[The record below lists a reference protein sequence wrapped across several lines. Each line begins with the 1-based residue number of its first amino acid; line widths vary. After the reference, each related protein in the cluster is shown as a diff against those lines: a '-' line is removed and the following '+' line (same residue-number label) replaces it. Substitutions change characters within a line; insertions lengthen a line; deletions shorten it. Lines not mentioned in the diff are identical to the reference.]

1 MMGSDRVDIPSP
13 DRLAAELV
21 AALRAEGSPANVA
34 GMARYGI
41 STGRAVGVPV
51 PRIRAVG
58 KELRRACRDPSLR
71 HAIAGHLWRSGV
83 HEARILATL
92 VGEPALVTAAQA
104 ERWIREVDSWD
115 VCDQL
120 CNNLLRDSPGVRTL
134 AAAWPRRRAE
144 FTRRA
149 GLVLLAVRAVHDR
162 EATDAELAACLA
174 ACEAAADDP
183 RNLVKKA
190 VSWALRQVGKR
201 SEPLRRAALAAA
213 ERIRERGS
221 PQARWIAGD
230 VRRELTHPRTVERM
244 ARKGPPRRAR

>member
-1 MMGSDRVDIPSP
+1 VEVPSP
-13 DRLAAELV
+13 DSAATSLL
-21 AALRAEGSPANVA
+21 AALRAGADPANVA

-41 STGRAVGVPV
+41 STHGALGVPV
-51 PRIRAVG
+51 PRIRSLARAF
-58 KELRRACRDPSLR
+58 RRSHREAPVR
-71 HAIAGHLWRSGV
+71 HATAIHLWRSGV

-92 VGEPALVTAAQA
+92 VAEPALLTMAQA
-104 ERWIREVDSWD
+104 ERWIRDVDSWD

-120 CNNLLRDSPGVRTL
+120 CNNLLRDSPSARAL
-134 AAAWPRRRAE
+134 ARNWPRRRAE

-162 EATDAELAACLA
+162 DAQDAELAACLA
-174 ACEAAADDP
+174 ACEVAAADP

-201 SEPLRRAALAAA
+201 SAPLRRASLAAA
-213 ERIRERGS
+213 ERIRLQGT

-230 VRRELTHPRTVERM
+230 VRRELSHPRTIERM
-244 ARKGPPRRAR
+244 RARSPRR

>member
-1 MMGSDRVDIPSP
+1 MTGSGRVDIPSP
-13 DRLAAELV
+13 DRLAADLV
-21 AALRAEGSPANVA
+21 ATLRAEGSPADVA

-51 PRIRAVG
+51 PRIRALA
-58 KELRRACRDPSLR
+58 KELRRACRDPALR
-71 HAIAGHLWRSGV
+71 HAIAGHLWGSGV

-92 VGEPALVTAAQA
+92 VGEPALVTNAQA
-104 ERWIREVDSWD
+104 ERWIRDVDSWD

-120 CNNLLRDSPGVRTL
+120 CNNLLRDSPGVRRL

-162 EATDAELAACLA
+162 EAPDAELAACLA
-174 ACEAAADDP
+174 ACEAVADDP

-201 SEPLRRAALAAA
+201 SEPLRRAALASA
-213 ERIRERGS
+213 ERIGAQGS
-221 PQARWIAGD
+221 SQAQWIAGD
-230 VRRELTHPRTVERM
+230 VRRELSHPRTVERM
-244 ARKGPPRRAR
+244 ARRGPPRRAR

>member
-1 MMGSDRVDIPSP
+1 MPGRVESRSP
-13 DRLAAELV
+13 DRLAADTL
-21 AALRAEGSPANVA
+21 ATLRAEGRPANVA

-41 STGRAVGVPV
+41 STSRALGVPV
-51 PRIRAVG
+51 PRIRALA
-58 KELRRACRDPSLR
+58 KELRRAERDPAFR
-71 HAIAGHLWRSGV
+71 HAIAGLLWRRGV

-104 ERWIREVDSWD
+104 ERLIRDVDSWD

-120 CNNLLRDSPGVRTL
+120 CNNLLRDSPAVRTL
-134 AAAWPRRRAE
+134 AATWPRRRAE

-162 EATDAELAACLA
+162 EALDAELAACLS
-174 ACEAAADDP
+174 ACETAADDP

-201 SEPLRRAALAAA
+201 SEPLRQAALASA
-213 ERIRERGS
+213 ERIRERRS

-230 VRRELTHPRTVERM
+230 VRRELSNQRTVERL
-244 ARKGPPRRAR
+244 ARRLLPRRTR

>member
-1 MMGSDRVDIPSP
+1 VGPVEPRSP
-13 DRLAAELV
+13 DLLAAEALST
-21 AALRAEGSPANVA
+21 LRAAGRPANVA

-41 STGRAVGVPV
+41 STGRALGVPV
-51 PRIRAVG
+51 PRIRALAR
-58 KELRRACRDPSLR
+58 ELRRVHRDPPLR
-71 HAIAGHLWRSGV
+71 HAIAGCLWRSGV

-120 CNNLLRDSPGVRTL
+120 CNNLLRDSPAVRTL

-149 GLVLLAVRAVHDR
+149 GLVLLAERAVHDR
-162 EATDAELAACLA
+162 EAPDAELAACLA
-174 ACEAAADDP
+174 ACETAADDP

-213 ERIRERGS
+213 ERIRGQGS

-230 VRRELTHPRTVERM
+230 VRRELTHPRTVERL
-244 ARKGPPRRAR
+244 ARRRPRRPGR